1 MSITFTQ
8 TNTIDF
14 DEAMFQEEF
23 AKELKAAAAEAN
35 IPYKTGSEQTAFVEL
50 IWARVIDEVGDTYDM
65 NDDGDDNDSLDQ
77 RTAGYAIHHD
87 VKQVIADYVKSVK
100 VAKKGEAMMAA
111 VKVLTEEDETDGWE
125 EVYNGGQPREN
136 PRLPGQEGIFY
147 QTYGNG
153 GGAGGWGGYWAMR
166 LSNGQHMPGVYEV
179 AGNQFKMLEGVLLE
193 FRPEDS
199 FRGVVAAVRIVPM
212 KLSDAPHLAEEVTAL
227 KIERAANLRR
237 VRERAQDWAKA
248 DWLVRAAEKT
258 IETKYEREQQRLAEE
273 VLRLRLEK
281 QIPSGFEAAVAE
293 AAQYLLKKAKASAAA
308 EVAE

>member
-1 MSITFTQ
+1 
-8 TNTIDF
+8 
-14 DEAMFQEEF
+14 
-23 AKELKAAAAEAN
+23 
-35 IPYKTGSEQTAFVEL
+35 
-50 IWARVIDEVGDTYDM
+50 
-65 NDDGDDNDSLDQ
+65 
-77 RTAGYAIHHD
+77 
-87 VKQVIADYVKSVK
+87 
-100 VAKKGEAMMAA
+100 
-111 VKVLTEEDETDGWE
+111 
-125 EVYNGGQPREN
+125 
-136 PRLPGQEGIFY
+136 
-147 QTYGNG
+147 
-153 GGAGGWGGYWAMR
+153 MR